1 MTEDQMMMLLR
12 MLLQMAG
19 TFLVAHGVF
28 GEADWTTL
36 AGVVVTLAPMGWSF
50 WARRE
55 SGLKSTVG
63 AMPNTVVVTTAPVGV
78 VSPATDTPRTA
89 ALASK
94 IAAMPEVTNV
104 ISTPEIA
111 ASTPSPKVVS

>member
-1 MTEDQMMMLLR
+1 MTQDQMLMLLR

-36 AGVVVTLAPMGWSF
+36 AGVAVTLAPMGWSF
-50 WARRE
+50 WARRTA
-55 SGLKSTVG
+55 GLQSTVG
-63 AMPNTVVVTTAPVGV
+63 AMPNTVVVTTAPVGMI
-78 VSPATDTPRTA
+78 SPATDTARTTV
-89 ALASK
+89 LANK
-94 IAAMPEVTNV
+94 LAAMPEVTSV

-111 ASTPSPKVVS
+111 AATPSPKIVS